1 MGRECTLEVEI
12 LGIDSEAE
20 YQGRVYDQTV
30 SLRPTTENLSVEYI
44 RVLDSGSPLQVTE
57 DMIGQICNVKLLINP
72 EREISIE
79 QISDPDIMELAD
91 PLSKWSYRFM
101 GTVPEFDTDREI
113 LQLDIGDG
121 CVIIDLNDSIRELI
135 KGRNGLPN
143 GKFAVSAAR
152 TDLIDIEIA

>member
-1 MGRECTLEVEI
+1 MIRECTLEVEI

-30 SLRPTTENLSVEYI
+30 RLRPTTENLSVEYI

-57 DMIGQICNVKLLINP
+57 DMIGKIYDVRLLVNP
-72 EREISIE
+72 EREMSIE

-101 GTVPEFDTDREI
+101 GIVPEFDTDREI
-113 LQLDIGDG
+113 LQLEIGDG
-121 CVIIDLNDSIRELI
+121 CVIIDINDSIRELI
-135 KGRNGLPN
+135 KRRNSLPN

-152 TDLIDIEIA
+152 TDLIDIEIV